1 MLLIRL
7 LLVPLLVVLL
17 TLAGRRWGPAVAG
30 WLTGFPIVAGPILL
44 LIALEQGPAFA
55 SHAALW
61 SLSVV
66 LANVCFGIAYS
77 WAARRLPWWLC
88 LLSGSMGFAAGALAL
103 SWHPLPPWPALALTL
118 AGLWLA
124 PRAFPRVQLTTPL
137 PKPARGELPARM
149 LAGAAMVALVTFL
162 AQRLGPH
169 VSGILTVYPVM
180 SLVLAVFSHV
190 HAGPTHA
197 IRLLGGVVGGLYAF
211 SAFCFTVGMALPL
224 LGIAMSFLLALV
236 CALAVQAVTFCIRYP
251 QLIAHWRRS

>member
-7 LLVPLLVVLL
+7 LLVPLLVALL
-17 TLAGRRWGPAVAG
+17 TLVGRRWGPAVAG
-30 WLTGFPIVAGPILL
+30 WLSGFPVVAGPILL

-77 WAARRLPWWLC
+77 WAASRLPWWLC
-88 LLSGSMGFAAGALAL
+88 LMAGSIGFAAGALAL
-103 SWHPLPPWPALALTL
+103 SWHPLPPWSALALTL
-118 AGLWLA
+118 AGLFMA
-124 PRAFPRVQLTTPL
+124 PRAFPRVQLNTPL
-137 PKPARGELPARM
+137 PAPARGELLARM

-180 SLVLAVFSHV
+180 SLVLTVFSHR
-190 HAGPTHA
+190 HAGPAHA

-224 LGIAMSFLLALV
+224 LGIVPAFMLALA
-236 CALAVQAVTFCIRYP
+236 CALAVQAVTLCLRHP
-251 QLIAHWRRS
+251 QLLAGWRGR

>member
-77 WAARRLPWWLC
+77 WAARRLPWWIC
-88 LLSGSMGFAAGALAL
+88 LVAGSVGFAAGALAL
-103 SWHPLPPWPALALTL
+103 SWRPLPPWPALALTL

-124 PRAFPRVQLTTPL
+124 PRAFPRVQAGTPL
-137 PKPARGELPARM
+137 PPSTGSELLARM
-149 LAGAAMVALVTFL
+149 LAGAAMVAAVTFL

-180 SLVLAVFSHV
+180 SLVLAVFSHRQ
-190 HAGPTHA
+190 AGPAHA

-224 LGIAMSFLLALV
+224 LGIAPGFILALV
-236 CALAVQAVTFCIRYP
+236 CALAVQAVTFCIRHP
-251 QLIAHWRRS
+251 QLLAGWRRR